1 MKKLISIVLIS
12 TIISFFNNLFGQKK
26 LLDTDVFRKNPSEVT
41 SFEEAQKEAE
51 KILQYLIQEELI
63 PGASITVTKQ
73 GKTIWQGG
81 YGYADIS
88 KKTPIDPKTT
98 IFRVASMS
106 KAITGVILARLQEQ
120 KKFDWNMSLYEYIP
134 DFPKKPFDFTIKQ
147 LAGHL
152 AGIRSYKANEYTLN
166 KPYTI
171 AQGVDLFKDDILQ
184 SAPGTKFLYSS
195 YGINL
200 ISLAIEKCLNKKF
213 EDVAKEEVFK
223 PLNMWRT
230 FPDRGKIIQDEAIP
244 YTRSKKGLDKA
255 TDVNNYFKLAG
266 GGFLSTSND
275 IAKMGTAIE
284 RHNFLSQPI
293 ENEML
298 KKQCN
303 IDDTEISYGI
313 GWQVQRDWNGRD
325 YFGHTGMGV
334 GGFGWLSVYP
344 NEEVVIVMLFNVTDP
359 QISIYLQRLTDFILE
374 GAEHI
379 PSIYE

>member
-147 LAGHL
+147 LA
-152 AGIRSYKANEYTLN
+152 
-166 KPYTI
+166 
-171 AQGVDLFKDDILQ
+171 
-184 SAPGTKFLYSS
+184 
-195 YGINL
+195 
-200 ISLAIEKCLNKKF
+200 
-213 EDVAKEEVFK
+213 
-223 PLNMWRT
+223 
-230 FPDRGKIIQDEAIP
+230 
-244 YTRSKKGLDKA
+244 
-255 TDVNNYFKLAG
+255 
-266 GGFLSTSND
+266 
-275 IAKMGTAIE
+275 
-284 RHNFLSQPI
+284 
-293 ENEML
+293 
-298 KKQCN
+298 
-303 IDDTEISYGI
+303 
-313 GWQVQRDWNGRD
+313 
-325 YFGHTGMGV
+325 
-334 GGFGWLSVYP
+334 
-344 NEEVVIVMLFNVTDP
+344 
-359 QISIYLQRLTDFILE
+359 
-374 GAEHI
+374 
-379 PSIYE
+379 